1 MYDVY
6 YICVCERKKA
16 RESAKAGGRRGE
28 NERILLY
35 VVFFFLRLFLFQRE
49 RENTEGEA
57 VGEADSS

>member
-1 MYDVY
+1 MSDVY

-35 VVFFFLRLFLFQRE
+35 VVFFFKTFFVSERE
-49 RENTEGEA
+49 REHRGR
-57 VGEADSS
+57 SSGGS